1 MHEALGTQ
9 SQGAVRFSF
18 SSFNT
23 EDEVDAG
30 IAAVAASPR
39 GPEPCGG
46 RRRKPW

>member
-30 IAAVAASPR
+30 IAAVAAIAE
-39 GPEPCGG
+39 GA
-46 RRRKPW
+46 